1 MQHEMIYWF
10 RTESGFASRAQFM
23 LNKHE
28 IPIHVFAIIC
38 NLTFF
43 LRKISNAV
51 QSLFVFFLTVP
62 HACGMNNRS
71 NWKLV
76 YLWNNFLI
84 CTGAAYDSAVINI
97 VPYLF
102 FFCKQND
109 DKVRNQLQSDAK
121 IAHNHWIQLPRP
133 IITHSESGYIKKTEQ
148 TARPDMRSL
157 G

>member
-1 MQHEMIYWF
+1 MIYWF

-43 LRKISNAV
+43 FGK
-51 QSLFVFFLTVP
+51 FLMLCSRFSFSFLPFPMHAAWIIARTGNSFTFETIFWYVP
-62 HACGMNNRS
+62 EPLMIAQ
-71 NWKLV
+71 W
-76 YLWNNFLI
+76 LI
-84 CTGAAYDSAVINI
+84 LCLIY
-97 VPYLF
+97 F

-133 IITHSESGYIKKTEQ
+133 IITHSESGYIKK
-148 TARPDMRSL
+148 RSKL
-157 G
+157 RDQICEA